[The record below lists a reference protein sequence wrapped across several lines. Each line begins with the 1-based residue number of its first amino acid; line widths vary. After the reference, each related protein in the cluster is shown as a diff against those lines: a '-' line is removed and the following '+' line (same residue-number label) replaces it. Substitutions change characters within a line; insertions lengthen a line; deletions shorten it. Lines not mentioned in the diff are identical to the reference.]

1 MLSRER
7 SKLMYEWIKTLVI
20 YLIISKLII
29 QIIPGASYKKY
40 IHFLTG
46 LMIILIIVEPVS
58 KLLKFDLCDI
68 EASINYINECINDE
82 DSGQLSGDNLYD
94 YYELSLATVIKNDI
108 NKMLSDN
115 CQCEII
121 NDKDNNISIC
131 RIYLSKKTDEETIA
145 KIKKHIEDVY
155 NIDVKSIYIISR

>member
-1 MLSRER
+1 
-7 SKLMYEWIKTLVI
+7 MYEWIKTLVI

-46 LMIILIIVEPVS
+46 LMIVLIIVDPIS

-82 DSGQLSGDNLYD
+82 ASGELSGENLYD

-108 NKMLSDN
+108 NKIIDDD

-121 NDKDNNISIC
+121 TDKDENIAIC
-131 RIYLSKKTDEETIA
+131 RIYLNKKTDDATIA
-145 KIKKHIEDVY
+145 KIKNHIEDVY

>member
-46 LMIILIIVEPVS
+46 LMIVLIIVDPIS

-82 DSGQLSGDNLYD
+82 ASGELSGENLYD

-108 NKMLSDN
+108 NKIIDDD

-121 NDKDNNISIC
+121 TDKDENIAIC
-131 RIYLSKKTDEETIA
+131 RIYLNKKTDDATIA
-145 KIKKHIEDVY
+145 KIKNHIEDVY

>member
-1 MLSRER
+1 
-7 SKLMYEWIKTLVI
+7 MYEWIKTLVI
-20 YLIISKLII
+20 YLIVSKLII

-46 LMIILIIVEPVS
+46 LMIVLIIVDPIS

-82 DSGQLSGDNLYD
+82 ASGELSGENLYD

-108 NKMLSDN
+108 NKIIDDD

-121 NDKDNNISIC
+121 TDKDENIAIC
-131 RIYLSKKTDEETIA
+131 RIYLNKKTDDATIA
-145 KIKKHIEDVY
+145 KIKNHIEDVY